1 MVHSKP
7 PKDAYW
13 EENDGVYLM
22 MSHSNRNIAHFT
34 EVFNFVYHYL
44 HHTSLYPTMETVYF
58 LQYQKEAI
66 YPWIVSYIEVA
77 QSIFPSESVFR
88 SVFLEEMDKL
98 HKSGMICF
106 RKAVCIGCYT
116 PFPLTSHF

>member
-1 MVHSKP
+1 
-7 PKDAYW
+7 
-13 EENDGVYLM
+13 M

-44 HHTSLYPTMETVYF
+44 HHIPLYPTMETVYF

-66 YPWIVSYIEVA
+66 YPWIISYIEVA

-88 SVFLEEMDKL
+88 AVFLEEMDKL

-106 RKAVCIGCYT
+106 RKAVGRWFYPT
-116 PFPLTSHF
+116 HPTPLTSHL